1 MKLLLVRVLLITG
14 LISFV
19 PITTAM
25 PQEAAA
31 NASLT
36 ERAAGGNTAEAR
48 IPDLLRQFNDSLQ
61 AIGCQSFSCGG
72 SDHCHRI
79 WAPGRQ
85 E

>member
-1 MKLLLVRVLLITG
+1 MKPLSVRVLLITI
-14 LISFV
+14 LINFV
-19 PITTAM
+19 SITTAM

-36 ERAAGGNTAEAR
+36 ERAAGHTAETR
-48 IPDLLRQFNDSLQ
+48 IPDLLHQFNDSLQ
-61 AIGCQSFSCGG
+61 AVAAKVAPASG

-79 WAPGRQ
+79 WVPGRQ